1 MLVSASAPKASPDR
15 IGVALLLVLSTM
27 LIVGCESKREVP
39 ASSPASQT
47 NTDNAPAK
55 ASPDVRATIPE
66 SWLGKWDGPE
76 GTFLQVSKA
85 NDKYQVTI
93 QNLDGPRTFDA
104 TPADGK
110 LHFVRDGQSE
120 SIHSGNG
127 EDAGMKW
134 LLDKKNC
141 LVVRKGEGFCRE

>member
-104 TPADGK
+104 TPVDGWV
-110 LHFVRDGQSE
+110 FMQTP
-120 SIHSGNG
+120 
-127 EDAGMKW
+127 
-134 LLDKKNC
+134 
-141 LVVRKGEGFCRE
+141 